1 MRRIYFAVAALA
13 LIALLAIAGCGGGGG
28 TTSPSAS
35 GGGQTTGTTTESGA
49 TTTAESSGG
58 TTTTESGGTT
68 TSSTPEI
75 EEEAA
80 AVASEGG
87 GAATGATQPAVV
99 KVMNTSKLG
108 KVIVDAEGM
117 TMYDFHKDKGN
128 TSSCY
133 GACAEAWPPLLTKGM
148 PTATGGAEASLIGV
162 TKRKDGTEQV
172 TYDGHPLYGFIEDQ
186 KPGETNGNDVSGF
199 GAQWYALLPN
209 GEEPEDS

>member
-1 MRRIYFAVAALA
+1 MRRTYFAVGALA

-28 TTSPSAS
+28 ATSPSAS
-35 GGGQTTGTTTESGA
+35 GGGETTGA
-49 TTTAESSGG
+49 TTAE
-58 TTTTESGGTT
+58 TGGTT

-80 AVASEGG
+80 AAKSYGG
-87 GAATGATQPAVV
+87 GGETSSAVGATKPAVV
-99 KVMNTSKLG
+99 KVMNTPKLG
-108 KVIVDAEGM
+108 KVIVDTEGM

-148 PTATGGAEASLIGV
+148 PTTAGGAEASLIGV

-172 TYDGHPLYGFIEDQ
+172 TYNGHPLYGFIEDQ
-186 KPGETNGNDVSGF
+186 KPGETNGNDVNGF

>member
-1 MRRIYFAVAALA
+1 VRRTYFAVGAPA
-13 LIALLAIAGCGGGGG
+13 LIALLAIAGCGGGGSS
-28 TTSPSAS
+28 TSPTTS
-35 GGGQTTGTTTESGA
+35 GGGETTGTTTTE
-49 TTTAESSGG
+49 TGG

-80 AVASEGG
+80 ATASEGG
-87 GAATGATQPAVV
+87 GAAAGATKPAVV
-99 KVMNTSKLG
+99 KVMDTPKLG

-117 TMYDFHKDKGN
+117 TMYDFHKDKGT

-133 GACAEAWPPLLTKGM
+133 GACASAWPPLLTKGM
-148 PTATGGAEASLIGV
+148 PTASGGAEASLIGV

-186 KPGETNGNDVSGF
+186 KPGETNGNDVDGF
-199 GAQWYALLPN
+199 GAQWYALMPN